1 MIVTAALAACDRP
14 TDARRPASP
23 ARPPL
28 RVEVRMREWA
38 LDLHD
43 SLPAGPITFVVRDAG
58 HDDHAFR
65 IHGNGVDAATRVL
78 EPGLAAT
85 LTVTLPPGTYT
96 VECPV
101 DEPEENENHA
111 LMGMRRSLTVRAP

>member
-1 MIVTAALAACDRP
+1 M
-14 TDARRPASP
+14 
-23 ARPPL
+23 
-28 RVEVRMREWA
+28 EVRLREWA
-38 LDLHD
+38 IDLPD
-43 SLPAGPITFVVRDAG
+43 TLPAGPVTFVVRDAG

-78 EPGLAAT
+78 EPALAAT
-85 LTVTLPPGTYT
+85 LTVTLSPGRYR

-111 LMGMRRSLTVRAP
+111 KMGMRRTLVVRQN